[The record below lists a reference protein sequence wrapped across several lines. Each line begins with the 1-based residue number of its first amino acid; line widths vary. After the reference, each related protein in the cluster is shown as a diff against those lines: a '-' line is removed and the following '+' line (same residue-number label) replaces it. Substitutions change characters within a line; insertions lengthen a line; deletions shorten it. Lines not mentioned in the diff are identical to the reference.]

1 MLVALLELR
10 VPNNTPYLMRT
21 LLVMRLSRVVCP
33 MVSMRASAQQ
43 DNHELQLD
51 WLLGDV
57 CEHGFFGHSAL
68 ALSSPGV
75 SLRAPTGK
83 ATDRPV
89 QVPKSFLDVASL
101 SAFLQSSGGGA
112 PGAFG
117 VAPNTAAPLPELLA
131 FESRGF
137 GHVVF
142 TGRKVAGSTVKSATL
157 LRLGCGCCGATVVS
171 AAACSTSK

>member
-10 VPNNTPYLMRT
+10 VPINTPYLMRT

-33 MVSMRASAQQ
+33 LVSMRASARQ

-57 CEHGFFGHSAL
+57 CEHGFFRTQCARTPFPWCVPACPHGQGH
-68 ALSSPGV
+68 
-75 SLRAPTGK
+75 
-83 ATDRPV
+83 RPL
-89 QVPKSFLDVASL
+89 QVPKSFLDAASP

-112 PGAFG
+112 PGVFA